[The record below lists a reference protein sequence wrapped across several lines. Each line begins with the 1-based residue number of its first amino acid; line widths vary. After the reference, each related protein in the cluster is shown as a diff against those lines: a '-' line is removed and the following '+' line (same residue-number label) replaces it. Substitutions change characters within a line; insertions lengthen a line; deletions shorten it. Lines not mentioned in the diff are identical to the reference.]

1 MSWSKMI
8 VIIIFSR
15 MHFKRILPLWEIQWR
30 IEEEEE
36 HFTTVEKK
44 QIFKS
49 KSTVFNDFTKPDK
62 SVLKTQSK
70 IYDGTYLGKS

>member
-1 MSWSKMI
+1 MAN
-8 VIIIFSR
+8 
-15 MHFKRILPLWEIQWR
+15 KRRRR
-30 IEEEEE
+30 I

-70 IYDGTYLGKS
+70 IYDGTFWEKVNGV